1 MASVQVLYWQEIPSV
16 VEAREGR
23 DIHKVQL
30 SQRFQELI
38 DRVAMRKGL
47 AGSDAYLEQW
57 AKGPSETRAGDPRAV
72 AQAVASEIEAQY
84 ETIRS
89 AQLGAMSRSEQ
100 VKTGPGDPPGTV

>member
-23 DIHKVQL
+23 DAHKVQL

-38 DRVAMRKGL
+38 DHVAMRTGL
-47 AGSDAYLEQW
+47 AGTDDYLTQW
-57 AKGPSETRAGDPRAV
+57 AKGPSETREGDPKAV
-72 AQAVASEIEAQY
+72 AQAVASEIEARY

-89 AQLGAMSRSEQ
+89 AQLDGISRS
-100 VKTGPGDPPGTV
+100 KRANTALDDP

>member
-23 DIHKVQL
+23 DTHKVQL

-38 DRVAMRKGL
+38 DHMAMRKGL
-47 AGSDAYLEQW
+47 GGTDAYLEQW
-57 AKGPSETRAGDPRAV
+57 AKGPSEKREGDPRAV

-89 AQLGAMSRSEQ
+89 AQLAAFRSER
-100 VKTGPGDPPGTV
+100 VKTGPGDPPGSG

>member
-1 MASVQVLYWQEIPSV
+1 MASVQILYWQEIPSV

-23 DIHKVQL
+23 DMHKVQL

-38 DRVAMRKGL
+38 DHVAMRTGL
-47 AGSDAYLEQW
+47 GDTDAYLAQW
-57 AKGPSETRAGDPRAV
+57 AKGPPKPREGDPRTV

-89 AQLGAMSRSEQ
+89 VQLEAISRRNA
-100 VKTGPGDPPGTV
+100 